1 MEGVNK
7 IKLQYLESRGEK
19 NGHVLIGLEREEILV
34 RPSLQTN
41 PKSVAFENQHL
52 ASI

>member
-7 IKLQYLESRGEK
+7 IKLQYLESRGGK

-34 RPSLQTN
+34 RPLQTN